1 MYSCMTTYI
10 AIQLT
15 TSGKALLISARQ
27 SRTFCIHFNNIAPKG
42 TTMGIA
48 FKFSSRSNKETQH
61 RRKWDVS
68 TVLMCIWQRS
78 LINISYELNNIFQ
91 FQLFNMFFLKYLN
104 IVFKWYE
111 NYYILILFKYPT
123 SFFGNRIW
131 LCKLCKER
139 SFPNYDVTLIN

>member
-48 FKFSSRSNKETQH
+48 FKLQQLVPT
-61 RRKWDVS
+61 RRPNTEGNEMFP

-78 LINISYELNNIFQ
+78 LINISHELNNIFQ

-123 SFFGNRIW
+123 SFFGNRI
-131 LCKLCKER
+131 
-139 SFPNYDVTLIN
+139 